1 MKLELKDLAIKFG
14 HGARTLIAVD
24 GVSVGLPVG
33 KTVGVVGESGSGKTT
48 LGRGIVGMVPVQS
61 GQLVLDGMDYTK
73 SKVRSSPKFK
83 RRIQMVFQDPFSS
96 LNPRMTVGE
105 MVAEV
110 LPREE
115 FRTRSARRQEVSR
128 IIEMVGLPADILD
141 RYPHQFSGGQLQR
154 LAIGR
159 ALAVRPEVVIYDEVT
174 SGLDVSVQAKI
185 LNLLRKLQ
193 ADFGLSYIFISHD
206 LSTIRYM
213 SDIVAVMYLGRIVEI
228 GASNEVFDH
237 PQHPYTKTLIAS
249 ILEVGAPRHKAPL
262 HGDLPDP
269 MNPPSGCRFHTRCP
283 VGPLAR
289 DDRQICVGKDP
300 EMRVTEVGSRAA
312 CHFPGV
318 PLTADAKPLPLEVRG
333 LNEML
338 DRR

>member
-1 MKLELKDLAIKFG
+1 
-14 HGARTLIAVD
+14 
-24 GVSVGLPVG
+24 VSLGLPVG

-61 GQLVLDGMDYTK
+61 GQLVLGRMDYTK
-73 SKVRSSPKFK
+73 SKVRRSPKFK

-96 LNPRMTVGE
+96 LNPRMAVGE

-110 LPREE
+110 LPRGE
-115 FRTRSARRQEVSR
+115 FRTRSARRQEVRR

-185 LNLLRKLQ
+185 LNLLRELQ

-206 LSTIRYM
+206 LSTVRYM
-213 SDIVAVMYLGRIVEI
+213 SDIVAVMYLGRVVEI
-228 GASNEVFDH
+228 GACDEVFDH

-249 ILEVGAPRHKAPL
+249 LPEVGAPRRKAPL

-269 MNPPSGCRFHTRCP
+269 MNPPDGCRFHTRCP
-283 VGPLAR
+283 VGPLSR
-289 DDRQICVGKDP
+289 NDRQICVDKNP
-300 EMRVTEVGSRAA
+300 EMQVTESGSRAA

-318 PLTADAKPLPLEVRG
+318 PLTADAKLLPLEARG